1 MLSLVKKK
9 DKDTSFQG
17 VCSKHILLLYS
28 RWTQQ
33 VIIDTG
39 GINELNYSPGDHV
52 AILPANRKEL
62 IDAVLARLDNCP
74 NPDEPIQ
81 VQVQKE
87 VHSLNGRDALLQ
99 W

>member
-1 MLSLVKKK
+1 MLSLVKKE

-17 VCSKHILLLYS
+17 DYSKHILLLYS

-99 W
+99 

>member
-1 MLSLVKKK
+1 MLP
-9 DKDTSFQG
+9 
-17 VCSKHILLLYS
+17 YS

-87 VHSLNGRDALLQ
+87 VHSLNGRVILLH